1 MSDSWDDYAQDWDN
15 NPDVIQYAQLAFET
29 LSQRYDVSGLKV
41 LDFGCGTGLLSEK
54 LAQAGAHVVS
64 VDPSIKMIEILVNKK
79 ISQVQVLACE
89 ISPQTIAAEPLLSND
104 FDLVVAS
111 SVCTFL
117 PDFSITL
124 ASIASLLKPE
134 GVFVQWD
141 WMSSDAN
148 PNFGFDRQTILQAY
162 ERAGLSLVDVAK
174 GFTLTLNK
182 GSMDVIMG
190 IAQKFCDVHQKINR

>member
-1 MSDSWDDYAQDWDN
+1 MSDSWDDYAQGWDD
-15 NPDVIQYAQLAFET
+15 NPDVIQYAQLAFDS
-29 LSQRYDVSGLKV
+29 LVKRYDVAGLTI

-54 LAQAGAHVVS
+54 LAEAGAQVVS
-64 VDPSIKMIEILVNKK
+64 VDPSTKMIEILANKK

-117 PDFSITL
+117 PDFRTTL

-148 PNFGFDRQTILQAY
+148 PNFGFDRQTLLQAY

-174 GFTLTLNK
+174 GFTLTSNK

-190 IAQKFCDVHQKINR
+190 IAQKL

>member
-64 VDPSIKMIEILVNKK
+64 VDPSIKMIEILANKK

-117 PDFSITL
+117 PDFNTTL

-148 PNFGFDRQTILQAY
+148 PNFGFDRQTLLQAY

-174 GFTLTLNK
+174 GFTLTSNK

-190 IAQKFCDVHQKINR
+190 IAQKL

>member
-1 MSDSWDDYAQDWDN
+1 MSDSWDDYAQGWDD
-15 NPDVIQYAQLAFET
+15 NPDVIQYAQLAFDS
-29 LSQRYDVSGLKV
+29 LVKRYDVAGLTI

-64 VDPSIKMIEILVNKK
+64 VDPSTKMIEILANKK

-117 PDFSITL
+117 PDFSTTL
-124 ASIASLLKPE
+124 ESIASLLKPE

-148 PNFGFDRQTILQAY
+148 PNFGFDRQALLQAY

-174 GFTLTLNK
+174 GFTLTSNK

-190 IAQKFCDVHQKINR
+190 IAQKL

>member
-1 MSDSWDDYAQDWDN
+1 MSDSWDDYAQDWDD

-64 VDPSIKMIEILVNKK
+64 VDPSIKMIEILANKK

-190 IAQKFCDVHQKINR
+190 IAQKL